1 MMWYAFMFNHDR
13 EEKFDSE
20 LNMTEYLASF
30 SNYEAVRQTRDARE
44 NKKVVPDE
52 DFDQLI
58 RDKFGRDLPPEA
70 LETATRADVVDES
83 KPVQEVKKKGS
94 ISLDD
99 IKKYTGLDLDE
110 IKFIPNKK

>member
-1 MMWYAFMFNHDR
+1 MMWYAHMFNQDR
-13 EEKFDSE
+13 EEKFDSD

-30 SNYEAVRQTRDARE
+30 INYESVRQTREARE
-44 NKKVVPDE
+44 NKKVVSDD

-70 LETATRADVVDES
+70 LATATRADVADEP
-83 KPVQEVKKKGS
+83 KPVQEVKRKGN

-99 IKKYTGLDLDE
+99 IKKYTGLDLDD